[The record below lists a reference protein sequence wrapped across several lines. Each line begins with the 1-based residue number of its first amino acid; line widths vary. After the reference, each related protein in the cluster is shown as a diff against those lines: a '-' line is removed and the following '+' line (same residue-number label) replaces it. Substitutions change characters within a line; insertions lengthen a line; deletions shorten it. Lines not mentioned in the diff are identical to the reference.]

1 MHGRPRAYAKARCF
15 HWYGEITT
23 AKQVVDDE
31 DEEGSIFETIIRNLS
46 WEKP

>member
-1 MHGRPRAYAKARCF
+1 LHGRPRAYAKARCF

-23 AKQVVDDE
+23 AKQVVE
-31 DEEGSIFETIIRNLS
+31 DEEGSIFERIIRNLS